1 MGKELIITWSP
12 SQILQKKKKK
22 ACFFIVILSKCNDL
36 IINLLQQQCLKMFN
50 LTDTLGDND
59 IGQQGA
65 GTASPLEFLYN

>member
-12 SQILQKKKKK
+12 SHILQKKKHV
-22 ACFFIVILSKCNDL
+22 FFIVILSKCNDL

-50 LTDTLGDND
+50 LTETLGDND